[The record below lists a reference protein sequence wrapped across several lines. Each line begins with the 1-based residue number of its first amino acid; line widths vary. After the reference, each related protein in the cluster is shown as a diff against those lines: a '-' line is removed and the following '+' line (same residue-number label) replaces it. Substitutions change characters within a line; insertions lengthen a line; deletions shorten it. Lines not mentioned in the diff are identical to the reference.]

1 MLEDNHEDK
10 ALETIMQQHMDDD
23 VPPEVMDCLQDQLQ
37 AFRNRVAVREYVYRP
52 RIQFGA
58 WAFRAALA
66 ASIALALSVG
76 FFLLM
81 GSGTAPT
88 WADVAER
95 FADAPA
101 FNATVYVRTNMSSE
115 PVQIELWMGQG
126 SKLRMRAGNQVFFG
140 ENGRIVDTF
149 SLPGPQEDSRAV
161 TQARKMLEDFLK
173 NMGNTSHFSLNS
185 FLKALPYSEIS
196 LTSVENQTP
205 TVSKDLAVFD
215 IKPSKVEDN
224 EWVRVWALS
233 NSRLP
238 VRVLFWGGA
247 NNGYA
252 VDVMLSYSEE
262 KPAGFFDA
270 EAFRETL
277 SKGVAL
283 NAPYVLMTE

>member
-1 MLEDNHEDK
+1 
-10 ALETIMQQHMDDD
+10 MQQHMDDD